1 MLQWIQR
8 VFMQI
13 AVVLDRYP
21 ELLRMTNDVNT
32 FIELMKALREGNTR
46 RAAWKAFLLG
56 MAVATYLQLLMDL
69 LDDDD
74 DDDDDNDRTTE
85 IAPDEPPDGG
95 LAEPVPVRYLR
106 ELLEQDHRVHES
118 SLKR

>member
-1 MLQWIQR
+1 MMRQWIQR

-13 AVVLDRYP
+13 AAILDRYP

-32 FIELMKALREGNTR
+32 FIELVKALREGNTR

-56 MAVATYLQLLMDL
+56 MAFAAYLQLLMAL

-74 DDDDDNDRTTE
+74 DDDDNNHTTE
-85 IAPDEPPDGG
+85 VAPEEPPDGG

-106 ELLEQDHRVHES
+106 HLLEQDLRVH
-118 SLKR
+118 

>member
-1 MLQWIQR
+1 MKWIQR

-21 ELLRMTNDVNT
+21 ELLRITNDVNT

-56 MAVATYLQLLMDL
+56 MAFAAYLQLLMDL
-69 LDDDD
+69 LV
-74 DDDDDNDRTTE
+74 
-85 IAPDEPPDGG
+85 I
-95 LAEPVPVRYLR
+95 
-106 ELLEQDHRVHES
+106 
-118 SLKR
+118 